1 MTDGEVNFVF
11 EFLYEL
17 LKYAQTGEQNSV
29 CLATHLLND
38 FYELSNG
45 YFNQVLQDCQ
55 NQENPATQLL
65 TLNFEMRARKFIEEQ
80 SEPDNEDQIFEKLFT
95 VCRNLVQKKQ
105 VNQDPETPLTYEMA
119 HDNLPMSVYTAS
131 YLK

>member
-1 MTDGEVNFVF
+1 MKRIVKIRKSMTDGEVNFVF

-45 YFNQVLQDCQ
+45 YFNQVL
-55 NQENPATQLL
+55 
-65 TLNFEMRARKFIEEQ
+65 
-80 SEPDNEDQIFEKLFT
+80 
-95 VCRNLVQKKQ
+95 
-105 VNQDPETPLTYEMA
+105 
-119 HDNLPMSVYTAS
+119 
-131 YLK
+131 